1 MKINIKTLQISIISF
16 AFLLIIVT
24 YFYIPKIEEEK
35 FEEKALQ
42 KNEMNEGDNEKTEN
56 LFEKVTYEG
65 IYQIENPF
73 VIKAEKAKILS
84 EEPSIVHM
92 NSMKVTITLK
102 SGEIVMITSDAGRY
116 DKINYDIFFEGNVK
130 AIHKDT
136 ELLSDNLDLLS
147 DQHAKIYN
155 NVVLED
161 KNTGYLKADLIK
173 YDFDSKK
180 YKISM
185 YENKKKIKAKLIEWA
200 RIKNSE

>member
-1 MKINIKTLQISIISF
+1 MKTNIKTLQISIISF

-24 YFYIPKIEEEK
+24 YFYIPKIEERK
-35 FEEKALQ
+35 LKEKALQ
-42 KNEMNEGDNEKTEN
+42 KNEIIEDSNESIEN
-56 LFEKVTYEG
+56 IFEKVTYEG

-73 VIKAEKAKILS
+73 VIKAETAKILS
-84 EEPSIVHM
+84 EEPSIVYM
-92 NSMKVTITLK
+92 NSMDVTIKLK
-102 SGEIVMITSDAGRY
+102 SGEIVVITSDSGRY

-136 ELLSDNLDLLS
+136 ELFSDNLDLLA
-147 DQHAKIYN
+147 DQHATIYN

-185 YENKKKIKAKLIEWA
+185 YGDKKKIKAKLIE
-200 RIKNSE
+200 